1 MEACNMQTVIDI
13 SLAIGPELLVWPN
26 NPPPRMHP
34 TSRLSQGDA
43 SNVSEICM
51 GSHTGTH
58 VDPPLHT
65 LDHGATVDR
74 LPLDA
79 LIGTVQVLDLTA
91 VAGAIGP
98 ADLEAA
104 IPRRAVDRVLFK
116 TRNSMYWRTTL
127 GQFPTDYVPL
137 SPEGAEWIVDH
148 HIRLVGTDFLSIERY
163 GAAGRP
169 VHHTLL
175 RANTVIVEGLDLAS
189 VEAGEYTLVCL
200 PLKLLGADGGPARA
214 VLISS

>member
-1 MEACNMQTVIDI
+1 MQTLIDI
-13 SLAIGPELLVWPN
+13 SLAIGPELLVWPD
-26 NPPPRMHP
+26 NPPPRMRP

-43 SNVSEICM
+43 SNVSEICL

-58 VDPPLHT
+58 VDPPLHS

-91 VAGAIGP
+91 VMGAIGP
-98 ADLEAA
+98 TDLEAA
-104 IPRRAVDRVLFK
+104 MPRHRVDRVLFK
-116 TRNSMYWRTTL
+116 TRNSMYWRTTP
-127 GQFPTDYVPL
+127 QHFPTDYVPL
-137 SPEGAEWIVDH
+137 SPEGASWIVDR

-163 GAAGRP
+163 GAVGRP
-169 VHHTLL
+169 VHRALL
-175 RANTVIVEGLDLAS
+175 QADTVIVEGLDLTS

-214 VLISS
+214 VLIMS

>member
-1 MEACNMQTVIDI
+1 MQTLIDI
-13 SLAIGPELLVWPN
+13 SLAIGPDLIVWPD
-26 NPPPRMHP
+26 NPPPRMRS
-34 TSRLSQGDA
+34 TSRLSRGDA

-58 VDPPLHT
+58 VDPPLHA

-91 VAGAIGP
+91 VTGAIDP
-98 ADLEAA
+98 TDLEAA
-104 IPRRAVDRVLFK
+104 MPRHAVDRVLFK
-116 TRNSMYWRTTL
+116 TRNSMYWRTVL
-127 GQFPTDYVPL
+127 QRFPTDYVPL
-137 SPEGAEWIVDH
+137 SPEGARWIVDH
-148 HIRLVGTDFLSIERY
+148 RIRLVGTDFLSIERY

-169 VHHTLL
+169 VHRTLL
-175 RANTVIVEGLDLAS
+175 RADTVIVEGLDLAS
-189 VEAGEYTLVCL
+189 VEPGEYTLVCL

-214 VLISS
+214 VLIMS